1 MKHSLGPYTVENNA
15 LIHNGCV
22 IEHPSILVDIDDDD
36 TYTLIKHGSE
46 QLVQSR
52 YTSMVNNLRAAKNP
66 MCEQYIADLRVYTF
80 EISDKLTADDIATA
94 FNAAI
99 HCTGNAVLK
108 ALMDNDTVAFYDKIK
123 ELSKLGY

>member
-52 YTSMVNNLRAAKNP
+52 YTSMVNNLRAAQK
-66 MCEQYIADLRVYTF
+66 QYIFDLRVYTF

-108 ALMDNDTVAFYDKIK
+108 TLMDNDTDAFYDKIK
-123 ELSKLGY
+123 TLSKLGY